1 MNKTKF
7 RDFLITKPE
16 IKVINNKLNYTE
28 QWKLKPTIP
37 NNIKQDKNL
46 IYDYLIDTQQ
56 ITIDQFFIDALSEY
70 NPNYSLE
77 EHDRL
82 KEYFNNI
89 VHYNPNIESFLNAI
103 DYRHARKN

>member
-7 RDFLITKPE
+7 RDFLMTKPE
-16 IKVINNKLNYTE
+16 IIVINNELHYKE

-37 NNIKQDKNL
+37 DNIKQDKNL

-56 ITIDQFFIDALSEY
+56 ITIDEFFIDALNEY

-77 EHDRL
+77 EHDEL

-89 VHYNPNIESFLNAI
+89 IKYDSNIEYLMN
-103 DYRHARKN
+103 

>member
-7 RDFLITKPE
+7 RAFLMTKPE
-16 IKVINNKLNYTE
+16 IKVINNELHYKE
-28 QWKLKPTIP
+28 QWKTKPTIP
-37 NNIKQDKNL
+37 NNIKHDKNL

-56 ITIDQFFIDALSEY
+56 ITIDEFFINVLSEY

-77 EHDRL
+77 EHDKL

-89 VHYNPNIESFLNAI
+89 VKYNPNIKYLM
-103 DYRHARKN
+103 K

>member
-1 MNKTKF
+1 MNNKTKF
-7 RDFLITKPE
+7 RDFLMTKAE
-16 IKVINNKLNYTE
+16 IIIINNELHYKE

-37 NNIKQDKNL
+37 NKIKHNKNL

-56 ITIDQFFIDALSEY
+56 ITIDEFFINTLTEY
-70 NPNYSLE
+70 NPNYLLE

-89 VHYNPNIESFLNAI
+89 VHYNPNIKSLI
-103 DYRHARKN
+103 K

>member
-7 RDFLITKPE
+7 KKFLITNPK
-16 IKVINNKLNYTE
+16 IKVINNELHYTE
-28 QWKLKPTIP
+28 TWKNKPIIP
-37 NNIKQDKNL
+37 NNIKNDKNL

-56 ITIDQFFIDALSEY
+56 ITIDEFFINILTEY
-70 NPNYSLE
+70 NPNFSLE

-89 VHYNPNIESFLNAI
+89 VHYNPNIESLI
-103 DYRHARKN
+103 